1 MIDSDSPAQILKQ
14 LHAICCMQFVACYKL
29 HATNCTCNHGL
40 SPIAACTYRP
50 TFTCTHYL
58 SPRDDTFYGAPL
70 CKRPVDLSAFPSGS
84 AGCKSR
90 WCHFFQ
96 FSPHFRL
103 IRMAHSAFSLR
114 WCSFLFYI
122 TSEISTHPK
131 LTSQRQPLLHYYIT
145 KNYTKI
151 FFT

>member
-1 MIDSDSPAQILKQ
+1 
-14 LHAICCMQFVACYKL
+14 MQFVACYKL

-58 SPRDDTFYGAPL
+58 SPRDGRPTILWRVIAI
-70 CKRPVDLSAFPSGS
+70 CKRPGDLSAAFPSGS

-114 WCSFLFYI
+114 RCSFLFYI

-151 FFT
+151 IFSHKIRQQPF